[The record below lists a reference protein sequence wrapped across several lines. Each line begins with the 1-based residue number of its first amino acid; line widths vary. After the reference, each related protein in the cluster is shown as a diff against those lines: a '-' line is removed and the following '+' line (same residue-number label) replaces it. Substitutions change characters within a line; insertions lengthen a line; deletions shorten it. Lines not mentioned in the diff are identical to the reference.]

1 MQRIYQ
7 SWKSVCREYQNV
19 ERQMMKFKI
28 VHTQIIMALSRHII
42 SFTVE
47 DIQRIQSSQ
56 VLRIAKLKK
65 EEHKQVLLTSYQS
78 PLSPHRPL
86 TISIS
91 SNQREVRTPITM
103 VKLTL
108 PKVFR
113 VVWMAIRKRLIPTPM
128 ES

>member
-7 SWKSVCREYQNV
+7 SWKSVCREYQHV
-19 ERQMMKFKI
+19 EKQMMKSKI
-28 VHTQIIMALSRHII
+28 VHTQIIMVLSRHII

-56 VLRIAKLKK
+56 VLRIVKLKK

-78 PLSPHRPL
+78 PLSLLRHL
-86 TISIS
+86 IISIS